1 MKTRGA
7 FSLLELL
14 CTVAILLI
22 LTVVMTTHGQA
33 SAAKKKRVGC
43 EGNLEKISVA
53 LNLYQ
58 NDNHGAYP
66 LLITASNSESVL
78 SQLVPQD
85 TAETAIFICPGSDDK
100 ELPEG
105 RGFAGET
112 ISYAYYMGRG
122 TNDDTGSVIMTDRQ
136 VNDSSKTGGQP
147 LFSSTGKAPG
157 NNHGKT
163 GGNLLLL
170 NGAVQFSIPVSDRD
184 LLLNGN
190 LRLLNP

>member
-22 LTVVMTTHGQA
+22 LTVIMTTHGQA

-43 EGNLEKISVA
+43 EANLEKISLA

-66 LLITASNSESVL
+66 SLTTASNSESVL
-78 SQLVPQD
+78 SMLVPQD

-100 ELPEG
+100 ELAEG
-105 RGFAGET
+105 QGFNGET

-122 TNDDTGSVIMTDRQ
+122 SNDDPGSVIITDRQ
-136 VNDSSKTGGQP
+136 VNDSSKTAGQP
-147 LFSSTGKAPG
+147 IFSATGKPPG

-170 NGAVQFSIPVSDRD
+170 NGTVQFSLPSAERD
-184 LLLNGN
+184 LLLNGR